1 MFSLAHISDVHLA
14 PLPRVRPAD
23 LRGKRFIGY
32 HSWHYRRRDIHRPE
46 ILEAVVADLL
56 AHRPDHI
63 ALTGDLI
70 NLSLATEYRLA
81 AQWLSA
87 LGDAD
92 QITVVPGN
100 HDAYVPFPWDTG
112 LGLWADYMTGDMRVA
127 GAHGSAGL
135 AAPFPFVRRRGN
147 VALIGA
153 SSAVPM
159 GWRLAAGR
167 LGMTQIGA
175 LREILRELRQRG
187 FFRIL
192 LIHHPPLPGQAEERK
207 ALVDASDLKV
217 VLDQEGAELVLHGH
231 NHQAMLT
238 RLESAHGPVH
248 VIGVPSASS
257 AARGGKPP
265 AAWNLYR
272 IERREETWSC
282 NVTVRTYDRA
292 TQQLRTTDEFPLDG
306 IPAPVECL

>member
-1 MFSLAHISDVHLA
+1 MFSLGHISDVHLA

-217 VLDQEGAELVLHGH
+217 VLEQEGAELVLHGH